1 MRAPNKNGP
10 RKLKSWPLFAAQNVY
25 TVRLS
30 TTAVV
35 NMTDSNIT
43 LPVTSKQRDV
53 LLSSYD
59 TPVEVS
65 IIIQREKLATHDN
78 SKRRIDQVIT
88 LYFASYPAE
97 KMTMLYHLIN
107 NNISVYKFYDDARI
121 INKIH
126 GMTNIEVVFVMLLA
140 SVEMLC
146 SLRYLNLFFSN
157 YLLSLTKCQV
167 TLYNQDS
174 SLEKIS
180 HFLISIT

>member
-1 MRAPNKNGP
+1 M
-10 RKLKSWPLFAAQNVY
+10 
-25 TVRLS
+25 
-30 TTAVV
+30 
-35 NMTDSNIT
+35 
-43 LPVTSKQRDV
+43 
-53 LLSSYD
+53 
-59 TPVEVS
+59 
-65 IIIQREKLATHDN
+65 
-78 SKRRIDQVIT
+78 IT